1 MNKLFIVTDVP
12 PQRVSGINIAENV
25 RNKLESDEGK
35 TNLRYSAP
43 HISRCGYNS
52 SAEAFSAFELY
63 IKRLEGENLFDQ
75 KYIADWERI
84 RRRFLNDPG
93 KNIYVKGEECRK
105 CVWSNTESGK
115 ILCTKSCRKKGGKI

>member
-1 MNKLFIVTDVP
+1 M
-12 PQRVSGINIAENV
+12 
-25 RNKLESDEGK
+25 
-35 TNLRYSAP
+35 
-43 HISRCGYNS
+43 
-52 SAEAFSAFELY
+52 
-63 IKRLEGENLFDQ
+63 FDQ

>member
-1 MNKLFIVTDVP
+1 MAVVEK
-12 PQRVSGINIAENV
+12 NITENV

-35 TNLRYSAP
+35 TNLRYFAP

-63 IKRLEGENLFDQ
+63 IKRLEEENLFDQ